1 MFASLR
7 KAFRQAVENFQSEVN
22 RDRIPDAADRLLRA
36 MRAELIELQRQSE
49 ELERELE
56 AVQEGARRE
65 HEATKTCLRREE
77 MARKIDDK
85 ETASVARGFAGKHL
99 QRQGILFEKSVV
111 LTRELHERRENLEEM
126 KDQFQEAL
134 LRRESLGATAGRTHT
149 SDHIRQTDDLFQE
162 MDSVAERIKDL
173 ETHTQAP
180 QDIDETLGDGSSPAG
195 DALPE
200 HELDARLEALK
211 KRVWELP
218 HPFDDEQ

>member
-36 MRAELIELQRQSE
+36 MRAELIELQRQSK

-56 AVQEGARRE
+56 AVQERARRE

-77 MARKIDDK
+77 MAREIDDK
-85 ETASVARGFAGKHL
+85 KTASVARDFAGKHL
-99 QRQGILFEKSVV
+99 QRQEILSEKSVV

-134 LRRESLGATAGRTHT
+134 LRRESLRATEGRTHT
-149 SDHIRQTDDLFQE
+149 RGHTRQTDDLFQE
-162 MDSVAERIKDL
+162 MDCIAERIKDL
-173 ETHTQAP
+173 ETHTQAA
-180 QDIDETLGDGSSPAG
+180 QDIDETLGDGFFSAG
-195 DALPE
+195 DVLPE

-211 KRVWELP
+211 KRMNN
-218 HPFDDEQ
+218 H